1 MHMPVGPSTANITHS
16 PTLQLQASESDLVSK
31 RDRPWPIVEAT
42 DSCCIRTSEGRW
54 VPGDS
59 HSAYGAGPNTLS
71 ALTAAVAEAVAVIQQ
86 GALTLVLAFGA
97 LGAVVLE
104 VAEATV

>member
-1 MHMPVGPSTANITHS
+1 M
-16 PTLQLQASESDLVSK
+16 
-31 RDRPWPIVEAT
+31 
-42 DSCCIRTSEGRW
+42 
-54 VPGDS
+54 
-59 HSAYGAGPNTLS
+59 S